1 MSQTG
6 SMDYAKRAKQG
17 FLLGA
22 GLFAFGALGELLG
35 HVLYTELPGWEQAL
49 FFNAE
54 LVGVLLA
61 LFAPLVFAGVLPL
74 VE

>member
-22 GLFAFGALGELLG
+22 GLFAFGALGELVG
-35 HVLYTELPGWEQAL
+35 HALYTELPGWEQAL